1 MKICV
6 PTNDEGGLQAEVCGH
21 FGSAPFFT
29 LVETESG
36 DVEVVENVGEG
47 ERTHGGCSPLGRL
60 RSHSIDLMVCQ
71 GIGRGALMG
80 LQERGIRVL
89 VSDSEEEQRVQYI
102 LVALRD
108 GRLEEASTRNAC
120 QGGAHHRNRGSS
132 CRRH

>member
-6 PTNDEGGLQAEVCGH
+6 PTNDERGLEAEVCGH
-21 FGSAPFFT
+21 LGSAPFFT

-36 DVEVVENVGEG
+36 EVEVLENVGPG
-47 ERTHGGCSPLGRL
+47 DRVHGGCSPLGRL
-60 RSHSIDLMVCQ
+60 RSHPIDVMVCQ

-89 VSDSEEEQRVQYI
+89 VSDSDVEQRVQDI

-108 GRLEEASTRNAC
+108 GRLEEASTRSAC
-120 QGGAHHRNRGSS
+120 RGGAHQGNRGSG
-132 CRRH
+132 CRTR